1 MRLILFL
8 LTVPIVGWAQIPVV
22 PVLNQL
28 FPDLDKNPGDAGER
42 FTLASHF
49 GVEQIRDSAVRL
61 KAEWTLLDGSEESS
75 EIDFLLFRERTPI
88 TIANFLGYVNRG
100 DYTNM
105 IVHRLVPG
113 FVIQGGGFTMSSGAD
128 GGISGAFVAT
138 QPTIKNEFGVSNTLG
153 TISMAKLGGD
163 PDSATSQWFISTGA
177 NSDNLDSQNGGF
189 TVFGV
194 VSRDSFEK
202 VLELDRQQIFS
213 IYDLSGVFG
222 NSALGSTPLIR
233 NTTNANFTAES
244 FYRFSTV
251 VEVPLPEGQAGTDPN
266 LSYSLI
272 SGSEE
277 GDPVVEISEGELVVG
292 FPDATFGGKKTVVV
306 QAEDSV
312 GNTVVD
318 TFEIVMEANYESWRK
333 AVFSAEDVEN
343 DLLTGPAADFNS
355 DGVDN
360 LVAFVHGL
368 NGDTNAVSG
377 LRGPSLVLGLSSVD
391 LELKTGLIEG
401 INFGVEVSTDG
412 KGWVAIESARTTKES
427 ANGRTELFTVAR
439 SDGEAPRSFYRLRY
453 TLN

>member
-1 MRLILFL
+1 M
-8 LTVPIVGWAQIPVV
+8 VPIIGWAQIPVV
-22 PVLNQL
+22 PVLNKL
-28 FPDLDKNPGDAGER
+28 FPDLDKSPGDAEER
-42 FTLASHF
+42 FMLASHF
-49 GVEQIRDSAVRL
+49 GAEQIRDTAVRL
-61 KAEWTLLDGSEESS
+61 EAEWTLLDGTEESS
-75 EIDFLLFRERTPI
+75 DIDFLLFRERTPI
-88 TIANFLGYVNRG
+88 TIANFLGYVNRR

-113 FVIQGGGFTMSSGAD
+113 FVIQGGGFTIVNGAD
-128 GGISGAFVAT
+128 GGISADSVAT
-138 QPTIKNEFGVSNTLG
+138 QPTIRNEFGVSNTLG
-153 TISMAKLGGD
+153 TISMAKLGGN

-194 VSRDSFEK
+194 VSRDSFEAA
-202 VLELDRQQIFS
+202 LELDRRQKFT
-213 IYDLSGVFG
+213 IYDLGG
-222 NSALGSTPLIR
+222 ALGSTPLVR
-233 NTTNANFTAES
+233 NTNNANFTAER
-244 FYRFSTV
+244 FYRFSSV
-251 VEVPLPEGQAGTDPN
+251 VEVPLPDGQAGTDTN

-292 FPDATFGGKKTVVV
+292 FPSATFGGKKTVIV

-318 TFEIVMEANYESWRK
+318 TFKIVMEANYESWRK
-333 AVFSAEDVEN
+333 AVFPAEDVEN
-343 DLLTGPAADFNS
+343 DLLTGPAADFNG

-360 LVAFVHGL
+360 LMAFVHGL
-368 NGDTNAVSG
+368 NGNINSING
-377 LRGPSLVLGLSSVD
+377 LGGPSLVLGLSTVG

-412 KGWVAIESARTTKES
+412 KSWVATESAQTTKES

-439 SDGEAPRSFYRLRY
+439 PDEEDPQSFYRLRY

>member
-1 MRLILFL
+1 MA
-8 LTVPIVGWAQIPVV
+8 PIIGWAQIPVV

-28 FPDLDKNPGDAGER
+28 FPDLDKNPGDAEER

-49 GVEQIRDSAVRL
+49 GAEQIRDTAVRL
-61 KAEWTLLDGSEESS
+61 KAEWTLLDGTEESS

-88 TIANFLGYVNRG
+88 TITNFLGYVNRG

-113 FVIQGGGFTMSSGAD
+113 FVIQGGGFTIVNGAD
-128 GGISGAFVAT
+128 GGIAADSVAT
-138 QPTIKNEFGVSNTLG
+138 QPTIRNEFGVSNTLG
-153 TISMAKLGGD
+153 TISMAKLGGN

-194 VSRDSFEK
+194 VSRESFEAA
-202 VLELDRQQIFS
+202 LELDRRQKFTL
-213 IYDLSGVFG
+213 YDLGG
-222 NSALGSTPLIR
+222 ALGSTPLIR
-233 NTTNANFTAES
+233 NTNNANFTAER
-244 FYRFSTV
+244 FYRFSSV

-292 FPDATFGGKKTVVV
+292 FPNATFGGKKKVIV

-318 TFEIVMEANYESWRK
+318 TFEIVMKANYESWRK
-333 AVFSAEDVEN
+333 AVFPAEDVEN
-343 DLLTGPAADFNS
+343 DLLTGPAADFNN

-360 LVAFVHGL
+360 LMAFVHGL
-368 NGDTNAVSG
+368 DGDTISING
-377 LRGPSLVLGLSSVD
+377 LGGPSLVLGLSTVG

-401 INFGVEVSTDG
+401 VNFGVEVSTDG
-412 KGWVAIESARTTKES
+412 KSWVATESAQTTKES

-439 SDGEAPRSFYRLRY
+439 PDGEAPQSFYRLRY

>member
-1 MRLILFL
+1 MA
-8 LTVPIVGWAQIPVV
+8 PIIGWAQIPVV

-28 FPDLDKNPGDAGER
+28 FPDLDKNPGDAEER

-49 GVEQIRDSAVRL
+49 GAEQIRDTAVRL
-61 KAEWTLLDGSEESS
+61 KAEWTLLDGTEESS

-88 TIANFLGYVNRG
+88 TITNFLGYVNRG

-113 FVIQGGGFTMSSGAD
+113 FVIQGGGFTIVNGAD
-128 GGISGAFVAT
+128 GGSAADSVAT
-138 QPTIKNEFGVSNTLG
+138 QPTIRNEFGVSNTLG
-153 TISMAKLGGD
+153 TISMAKLGGN

-194 VSRDSFEK
+194 VSRESFEAA
-202 VLELDRQQIFS
+202 LELDRRQKFTL
-213 IYDLSGVFG
+213 YDLGG
-222 NSALGSTPLIR
+222 ALGSTPLIR
-233 NTTNANFTAES
+233 NTNNANFTAER
-244 FYRFSTV
+244 FYRFSSV

-292 FPDATFGGKKTVVV
+292 FPNATFGGKKKVIV

-333 AVFSAEDVEN
+333 AVFPAEDVEN
-343 DLLTGPAADFNS
+343 DLLTGPAADFNN

-360 LVAFVHGL
+360 LMAFVHGL
-368 NGDTNAVSG
+368 DGDTIAING
-377 LRGPSLVLGLSSVD
+377 LGGPSLVLGLSTVG

-401 INFGVEVSTDG
+401 VNFGVEVSTDG
-412 KGWVAIESARTTKES
+412 KSWVATESAQTTKES

-439 SDGEAPRSFYRLRY
+439 PDGEAPQSFYRLRY

>member
-1 MRLILFL
+1 M
-8 LTVPIVGWAQIPVV
+8 VPIIGWAQIPVV
-22 PVLNQL
+22 PVLNKL
-28 FPDLDKNPGDAGER
+28 FPDLEKSPGDAEER
-42 FTLASHF
+42 FMLASHF
-49 GVEQIRDSAVRL
+49 GAEQIRDTAVRL
-61 KAEWTLLDGSEESS
+61 EAEWTLLDGTEESS

-113 FVIQGGGFTMSSGAD
+113 FVIQGGGFTIVNGAD
-128 GGISGAFVAT
+128 GGISADSVAT
-138 QPTIKNEFGVSNTLG
+138 QPTIRNEFGVSNTLG
-153 TISMAKLGGD
+153 TISMAKLGGN

-194 VSRDSFEK
+194 VSRDSFEAA
-202 VLELDRQQIFS
+202 LELDRRQKFT
-213 IYDLSGVFG
+213 IYDLGG
-222 NSALGSTPLIR
+222 ALGSTPLVR
-233 NTTNANFTAES
+233 NTNNANFTAER
-244 FYRFSTV
+244 FYRFSSV
-251 VEVPLPEGQAGTDPN
+251 VEVPLPDGQAGTDTN

-292 FPDATFGGKKTVVV
+292 FPSATFGGKKTVIV

-318 TFEIVMEANYESWRK
+318 TFKIVMEANYESWRK
-333 AVFSAEDVEN
+333 AVFPAEDVEN
-343 DLLTGPAADFNS
+343 DLLTGPAADFNG

-360 LVAFVHGL
+360 LMAFVHGL
-368 NGDTNAVSG
+368 NGNINSING
-377 LRGPSLVLGLSSVD
+377 LGGPSLVLGLSTVG

-412 KGWVAIESARTTKES
+412 KSWVATESAQTTKES

-439 SDGEAPRSFYRLRY
+439 PDEEDPQSFYRLRY

>member
-1 MRLILFL
+1 M
-8 LTVPIVGWAQIPVV
+8 VPIIGWAQIPVV
-22 PVLNQL
+22 PVLNKL
-28 FPDLDKNPGDAGER
+28 FPDLDKSPGDAEER

-49 GVEQIRDSAVRL
+49 GAEQIRDTAVRL
-61 KAEWTLLDGSEESS
+61 EAEWTLLDGTEESS
-75 EIDFLLFRERTPI
+75 DIDFLLFRERTPI

-113 FVIQGGGFTMSSGAD
+113 FVIQGGGFTIVNGAD
-128 GGISGAFVAT
+128 GGISADSVAT
-138 QPTIKNEFGVSNTLG
+138 QPTIRNEFGVSNTLG
-153 TISMAKLGGD
+153 TISMAKLGGN

-194 VSRDSFEK
+194 VSRDSFEAA
-202 VLELDRQQIFS
+202 LELDRRQKFTV
-213 IYDLSGVFG
+213 YDLGG
-222 NSALGSTPLIR
+222 ALGSTPLVR
-233 NTTNANFTAES
+233 NTNNANFTAER
-244 FYRFSTV
+244 FYRFSSV
-251 VEVPLPEGQAGTDPN
+251 VEVPLPDGQAGTDTN

-292 FPDATFGGKKTVVV
+292 FPSATFGGKKTVIV

-318 TFEIVMEANYESWRK
+318 TFKIVMEANYESWRK
-333 AVFSAEDVEN
+333 AVFPAEDVEN
-343 DLLTGPAADFNS
+343 DLLTGPAADFNG

-360 LVAFVHGL
+360 LMAFVHGL
-368 NGDTNAVSG
+368 NGNINSING
-377 LRGPSLVLGLSSVD
+377 LGGPSLVLGLSTVG

-412 KGWVAIESARTTKES
+412 KSWVATESAQTTKGS

-439 SDGEAPRSFYRLRY
+439 PDEEDPQSFYRLRY

>member
-1 MRLILFL
+1 M
-8 LTVPIVGWAQIPVV
+8 VPIIGWAQIPVV
-22 PVLNQL
+22 PVLNKL
-28 FPDLDKNPGDAGER
+28 FPDLDKSPGDAEER
-42 FTLASHF
+42 FMLASHF
-49 GVEQIRDSAVRL
+49 GAEQIRDTAVRL
-61 KAEWTLLDGSEESS
+61 EAEWTLLDGTEESS
-75 EIDFLLFRERTPI
+75 EIDFLLFRERTPV

-113 FVIQGGGFTMSSGAD
+113 FVIQGGGFTIVNGAD
-128 GGISGAFVAT
+128 GGISADSVAT
-138 QPTIKNEFGVSNTLG
+138 QPTIRNEFGVSNTLG
-153 TISMAKLGGD
+153 TISMAKLGGN

-194 VSRDSFEK
+194 VSRDSFEAA
-202 VLELDRQQIFS
+202 LELDRRQKFT
-213 IYDLSGVFG
+213 IYDLGG
-222 NSALGSTPLIR
+222 ALGSTPLVR
-233 NTTNANFTAES
+233 NTNNANFTAER
-244 FYRFSTV
+244 FYRFSSV
-251 VEVPLPEGQAGTDPN
+251 VEVPLPDGQAGTDTN

-292 FPDATFGGKKTVVV
+292 FPSATFGGKKTVIV

-318 TFEIVMEANYESWRK
+318 TFKIVMEANYESWRK
-333 AVFSAEDVEN
+333 AVFPAEDVEN
-343 DLLTGPAADFNS
+343 DLLTGPAADFNG

-360 LVAFVHGL
+360 LMAFVHGL
-368 NGDTNAVSG
+368 NGNINSING
-377 LRGPSLVLGLSSVD
+377 LGGPSLVLGLSTVG

-412 KGWVAIESARTTKES
+412 KSWVATESAQTTKES

-439 SDGEAPRSFYRLRY
+439 PDEEDPQSFYRLRY

>member
-1 MRLILFL
+1 M
-8 LTVPIVGWAQIPVV
+8 VPIIGWAQIPVV
-22 PVLNQL
+22 PVLNKL
-28 FPDLDKNPGDAGER
+28 FPDLDKSPGDAEER

-49 GVEQIRDSAVRL
+49 GAEQIRDTAVRL
-61 KAEWTLLDGSEESS
+61 EAEWTLLDGTEESS
-75 EIDFLLFRERTPI
+75 DIDFLLFRERTPI

-113 FVIQGGGFTMSSGAD
+113 FVIQGGGFTIVNGAD
-128 GGISGAFVAT
+128 GGISADSVAT
-138 QPTIKNEFGVSNTLG
+138 QPTIRNEFGVSNTLG
-153 TISMAKLGGD
+153 TISMAKLGGN

-177 NSDNLDSQNGGF
+177 NSDNLDSQNGGL

-194 VSRDSFEK
+194 VSRDSFEAA
-202 VLELDRQQIFS
+202 LELDRRQKFT
-213 IYDLSGVFG
+213 IYDLGG
-222 NSALGSTPLIR
+222 ALGSTPLVR
-233 NTTNANFTAES
+233 NTNNANFTAER
-244 FYRFSTV
+244 FYRFSSV
-251 VEVPLPEGQAGTDPN
+251 VEVPLPDGQAGTDTN

-292 FPDATFGGKKTVVV
+292 FPSATFGGKKTVIV

-318 TFEIVMEANYESWRK
+318 TFKIVMEANYESWRK
-333 AVFSAEDVEN
+333 AVFPAEDVEN
-343 DLLTGPAADFNS
+343 DLLTGPAADFNG

-360 LVAFVHGL
+360 LMAFVHGL
-368 NGDTNAVSG
+368 NGNINSING
-377 LRGPSLVLGLSSVD
+377 LGGPSLVLGLSTVG

-412 KGWVAIESARTTKES
+412 KSWVATESAQTTKES

-439 SDGEAPRSFYRLRY
+439 PDEEDPQSFYRLRY

>member
-1 MRLILFL
+1 M
-8 LTVPIVGWAQIPVV
+8 VPIIGWAQIPVV
-22 PVLNQL
+22 PVLNKL
-28 FPDLDKNPGDAGER
+28 FPDLDKSPGDAEER

-49 GVEQIRDSAVRL
+49 GAEQIRDTAVRL
-61 KAEWTLLDGSEESS
+61 EAEWTLLDGTEESS

-113 FVIQGGGFTMSSGAD
+113 FVIQGGGFTIVNGAD
-128 GGISGAFVAT
+128 GGISADSVAT
-138 QPTIKNEFGVSNTLG
+138 QPTIRNEFGVSNTLG
-153 TISMAKLGGD
+153 TISMAKLGGN

-194 VSRDSFEK
+194 VSRDSFEAA
-202 VLELDRQQIFS
+202 LELDRRQKFT
-213 IYDLSGVFG
+213 IYDLGG
-222 NSALGSTPLIR
+222 ALGSTPLVR
-233 NTTNANFTAES
+233 NTNNANFTAER
-244 FYRFSTV
+244 FYRFSSV
-251 VEVPLPEGQAGTDPN
+251 VEVPLPDGQAGTDTN

-292 FPDATFGGKKTVVV
+292 FPSATFGGKKTVIV

-333 AVFSAEDVEN
+333 AVFPAEDVEN
-343 DLLTGPAADFNS
+343 DLLTGPAADFNG

-360 LVAFVHGL
+360 LMAFVHGL
-368 NGDTNAVSG
+368 NGNINSING
-377 LRGPSLVLGLSSVD
+377 LGGPSLVLGLSTVG

-412 KGWVAIESARTTKES
+412 KSWVATESAQTTKES

-439 SDGEAPRSFYRLRY
+439 PDEEDPQSFYRLRY

>member
-1 MRLILFL
+1 M
-8 LTVPIVGWAQIPVV
+8 VPIIGWAQIPVV
-22 PVLNQL
+22 PVLNKL
-28 FPDLDKNPGDAGER
+28 FPDLDKSPGDAEER

-49 GVEQIRDSAVRL
+49 GAEQIRDTAVRL
-61 KAEWTLLDGSEESS
+61 EAEWTLLDGTEESS
-75 EIDFLLFRERTPI
+75 EIDFLLFRERTPV

-113 FVIQGGGFTMSSGAD
+113 FVIQGGGFTIVNGIDGEISAD
-128 GGISGAFVAT
+128 SVAT
-138 QPTIKNEFGVSNTLG
+138 QPTIRNEFGVSNTLG
-153 TISMAKLGGD
+153 TISMAKLGGN

-194 VSRDSFEK
+194 VSRDSFEAA
-202 VLELDRQQIFS
+202 LELDRRQKFT
-213 IYDLSGVFG
+213 IYDLGG
-222 NSALGSTPLIR
+222 ALGSTPLIR
-233 NTTNANFTAES
+233 NTNNANFTAER
-244 FYRFSTV
+244 FYRFSSV
-251 VEVPLPEGQAGTDPN
+251 VEVPLPDGQAGTDTN

-292 FPDATFGGKKTVVV
+292 FPSATFGGKKAVIV

-333 AVFSAEDVEN
+333 AVFPAEDVEN
-343 DLLTGPAADFNS
+343 DLLTGPAADFNG

-360 LVAFVHGL
+360 LMAFVHGL
-368 NGDTNAVSG
+368 NGNINSING
-377 LRGPSLVLGLSSVD
+377 LGGPSLVLGLSTVG

-412 KGWVAIESARTTKES
+412 KSWVATESAQTTKES

-439 SDGEAPRSFYRLRY
+439 PDEEDPQSFYRLRY

>member
-1 MRLILFL
+1 M
-8 LTVPIVGWAQIPVV
+8 VPIIGWAQIPVV
-22 PVLNQL
+22 PVLNKL
-28 FPDLDKNPGDAGER
+28 FPDLDKSAGDAEER
-42 FTLASHF
+42 FMLASHF
-49 GVEQIRDSAVRL
+49 GAEQIRDTAVRL
-61 KAEWTLLDGSEESS
+61 EAEWTLLDGTEESS
-75 EIDFLLFRERTPI
+75 DIDFLLFRERTPI

-113 FVIQGGGFTMSSGAD
+113 FVIQGGGFTIVNGAD
-128 GGISGAFVAT
+128 GGISADSVAT
-138 QPTIKNEFGVSNTLG
+138 QPTIRNEFGVSNTLG
-153 TISMAKLGGD
+153 TISMAKLGGN

-194 VSRDSFEK
+194 VSRDSFEAA
-202 VLELDRQQIFS
+202 LELDRRQKFT
-213 IYDLSGVFG
+213 IYDLGG
-222 NSALGSTPLIR
+222 ALGSTPLVR
-233 NTTNANFTAES
+233 NTNNANFTAER
-244 FYRFSTV
+244 FYRFSSV

-292 FPDATFGGKKTVVV
+292 FPSATFGGKKTVIV

-318 TFEIVMEANYESWRK
+318 TFKIVMEANYESWRK
-333 AVFSAEDVEN
+333 AVFPAEDVEN
-343 DLLTGPAADFNS
+343 DLLTGPAADFNG

-360 LVAFVHGL
+360 LMAFVHGL
-368 NGDTNAVSG
+368 NGNINSING
-377 LRGPSLVLGLSSVD
+377 LGGPSLVLGLSTVG

-412 KGWVAIESARTTKES
+412 KSWVATESAQTTKES

-439 SDGEAPRSFYRLRY
+439 PDEEDPQSFYRLRY

>member
-1 MRLILFL
+1 M
-8 LTVPIVGWAQIPVV
+8 VPIIGWAQIPVV
-22 PVLNQL
+22 PVLNKL
-28 FPDLDKNPGDAGER
+28 FPDLDKSPGDAEER

-49 GVEQIRDSAVRL
+49 GAEQIRDTAVRL
-61 KAEWTLLDGSEESS
+61 EAEWTLLDGTEESS
-75 EIDFLLFRERTPI
+75 DIDFLLFRERTPI

-113 FVIQGGGFTMSSGAD
+113 FVIQGGGFTIVNGAD
-128 GGISGAFVAT
+128 GGISADSVAT
-138 QPTIKNEFGVSNTLG
+138 QPTIRNEFGVSNTLG
-153 TISMAKLGGD
+153 TISMAKLGGN

-194 VSRDSFEK
+194 VSRDSFEAA
-202 VLELDRQQIFS
+202 LELDRRQKFTV
-213 IYDLSGVFG
+213 YDLGG
-222 NSALGSTPLIR
+222 ALGSTPLVR
-233 NTTNANFTAES
+233 NTNNANFTAER
-244 FYRFSTV
+244 FYRFSSV
-251 VEVPLPEGQAGTDPN
+251 VEVPLPDGQAGTDTN

-292 FPDATFGGKKTVVV
+292 FPSATFGGKKTVIV

-318 TFEIVMEANYESWRK
+318 TFKIVMEANYESWRK
-333 AVFSAEDVEN
+333 AVFPAEDVEN
-343 DLLTGPAADFNS
+343 DLLTGPAADFNG

-360 LVAFVHGL
+360 LMAFVHGL
-368 NGDTNAVSG
+368 NGNTNSING
-377 LRGPSLVLGLSSVD
+377 LGGPSLVLGLSTVG

-412 KGWVAIESARTTKES
+412 KSWVATESAQTTKES

-439 SDGEAPRSFYRLRY
+439 PDEEDPQSFYRLRY

>member
-1 MRLILFL
+1 M
-8 LTVPIVGWAQIPVV
+8 VPIIGWAQIPVV
-22 PVLNQL
+22 PVLNKL
-28 FPDLDKNPGDAGER
+28 FPDLDKSPGDAEER
-42 FTLASHF
+42 FMLASHF
-49 GVEQIRDSAVRL
+49 GAEQIRDTAVRL
-61 KAEWTLLDGSEESS
+61 EAEWTLLDGTEESS
-75 EIDFLLFRERTPI
+75 DIDFLLFRERTPI

-113 FVIQGGGFTMSSGAD
+113 FVIQGGGFTIVNGAD
-128 GGISGAFVAT
+128 GGISADSVAT
-138 QPTIKNEFGVSNTLG
+138 QPTIRNEFGVSNTLG
-153 TISMAKLGGD
+153 TISMAKLGGN

-194 VSRDSFEK
+194 VSRDSFEAA
-202 VLELDRQQIFS
+202 LELDRRQKFT
-213 IYDLSGVFG
+213 IYDLGG
-222 NSALGSTPLIR
+222 ALGSTPLIR
-233 NTTNANFTAES
+233 NTNNANFTAER
-244 FYRFSTV
+244 FYRFSSV
-251 VEVPLPEGQAGTDPN
+251 VEVPLPDGQAGTDTN

-292 FPDATFGGKKTVVV
+292 FPSATFGGKKTVIV

-333 AVFSAEDVEN
+333 AVFPAEDVEN
-343 DLLTGPAADFNS
+343 DLLTGPAADFNG

-360 LVAFVHGL
+360 LMAFVHGL
-368 NGDTNAVSG
+368 NGNINSING
-377 LRGPSLVLGLSSVD
+377 LGGPSLVLGLSTVG

-412 KGWVAIESARTTKES
+412 KSWVATESAQTTKES

-439 SDGEAPRSFYRLRY
+439 PDEEDPQSFYRLRY

>member
-1 MRLILFL
+1 M
-8 LTVPIVGWAQIPVV
+8 VPIIGWAQIPVV
-22 PVLNQL
+22 PVLNKL
-28 FPDLDKNPGDAGER
+28 FPDLDKSPGDAEER
-42 FTLASHF
+42 FMLASHF
-49 GVEQIRDSAVRL
+49 GAEQIRDTAVRL
-61 KAEWTLLDGSEESS
+61 EAEWTLLDGTEESS
-75 EIDFLLFRERTPI
+75 DIDFLLFRERTPI

-113 FVIQGGGFTMSSGAD
+113 FVIQGGGFTIVNGAD
-128 GGISGAFVAT
+128 GGISADSVAT
-138 QPTIKNEFGVSNTLG
+138 QPTIRNEFGVSNTLG
-153 TISMAKLGGD
+153 TISMAKLGGN

-194 VSRDSFEK
+194 VSRDSFEAA
-202 VLELDRQQIFS
+202 LELDRRQKFTV
-213 IYDLSGVFG
+213 YDLGG
-222 NSALGSTPLIR
+222 ALGSTPLVR
-233 NTTNANFTAES
+233 NTNNANFTAER
-244 FYRFSTV
+244 FYRFSSV
-251 VEVPLPEGQAGTDPN
+251 VEVPLPDGQAGTDTN

-292 FPDATFGGKKTVVV
+292 FPSATFGGKKTVIV

-318 TFEIVMEANYESWRK
+318 TFKIVMEANYESWRK
-333 AVFSAEDVEN
+333 AVFPAEDVEN
-343 DLLTGPAADFNS
+343 DLLTGPAADFNG

-360 LVAFVHGL
+360 LMAFVHGL
-368 NGDTNAVSG
+368 NGNINSING
-377 LRGPSLVLGLSSVD
+377 LGGPSLVLGLSTVG
-391 LELKTGLIEG
+391 LELKTGLIQG

-412 KGWVAIESARTTKES
+412 NSWVATESAQTTKES

-439 SDGEAPRSFYRLRY
+439 PDEEDPQSFYRLRY

>member
-1 MRLILFL
+1 M
-8 LTVPIVGWAQIPVV
+8 VPIIGWAQIPVV
-22 PVLNQL
+22 PVLNKL
-28 FPDLDKNPGDAGER
+28 FPDLDKSAGDAEER
-42 FTLASHF
+42 FMLASHF
-49 GVEQIRDSAVRL
+49 GAEQIRDTAVRL
-61 KAEWTLLDGSEESS
+61 EAEWTLLDGTEESS
-75 EIDFLLFRERTPI
+75 DIDFLLFRERTPI

-113 FVIQGGGFTMSSGAD
+113 FVIQGGGFTIVNGIDGEISAD
-128 GGISGAFVAT
+128 SVAT
-138 QPTIKNEFGVSNTLG
+138 QPTIRNEFGVSNTLG
-153 TISMAKLGGD
+153 TISMAKLGGN

-194 VSRDSFEK
+194 VSRDSFEAA
-202 VLELDRQQIFS
+202 LELDRRQKFT
-213 IYDLSGVFG
+213 IYDLGG
-222 NSALGSTPLIR
+222 ALGSTPLVR
-233 NTTNANFTAES
+233 NTNNANFTAER
-244 FYRFSTV
+244 FYRFSSV
-251 VEVPLPEGQAGTDPN
+251 VEVPLPDGQAGTDTN

-292 FPDATFGGKKTVVV
+292 FPSATFGGKKTVIV

-318 TFEIVMEANYESWRK
+318 TFKIVMEANYESWRK
-333 AVFSAEDVEN
+333 AVFPAEDVEN
-343 DLLTGPAADFNS
+343 DLLTGPAADFNG

-360 LVAFVHGL
+360 LMAFVHGL
-368 NGDTNAVSG
+368 NGNINSING
-377 LRGPSLVLGLSSVD
+377 LGGPSLVLGLSTVG

-412 KGWVAIESARTTKES
+412 KSWVATESAQTTKES

-439 SDGEAPRSFYRLRY
+439 PDEEDPQSFYRLRY

>member
-1 MRLILFL
+1 M
-8 LTVPIVGWAQIPVV
+8 

-28 FPDLDKNPGDAGER
+28 FPDLDKNPGDAEER

-49 GVEQIRDSAVRL
+49 GTEKIRDTAVRL
-61 KAEWTLLDGSEESS
+61 KAEWALLDGTEESS

-88 TIANFLGYVNRG
+88 TIANFMGYVDRG

-105 IVHRLVPG
+105 IVHRLVSG
-113 FVIQGGGFTMSSGAD
+113 FVIQGGGFTMSSGVD
-128 GGISGAFVAT
+128 GRISAAFVAT

-194 VSRDSFEK
+194 VSRDSFEAA
-202 VLELDRQQIFS
+202 LELDRQQKFT
-213 IYDLSGVFG
+213 IYDLGGVFG

-233 NTTNANFTAES
+233 NTTNANFTAER
-244 FYRFSTV
+244 FYRFSSV

-277 GDPVVEISEGELVVG
+277 GDPVVELSEGELVVG

-318 TFEIVMEANYESWRK
+318 TFEIVMGANYESWRK
-333 AVFSAEDVEN
+333 AVFPAEDVE
-343 DLLTGPAADFNS
+343 
-355 DGVDN
+355 
-360 LVAFVHGL
+360 
-368 NGDTNAVSG
+368 
-377 LRGPSLVLGLSSVD
+377 
-391 LELKTGLIEG
+391 
-401 INFGVEVSTDG
+401 
-412 KGWVAIESARTTKES
+412 
-427 ANGRTELFTVAR
+427 
-439 SDGEAPRSFYRLRY
+439 
-453 TLN
+453 

>member
-1 MRLILFL
+1 M
-8 LTVPIVGWAQIPVV
+8 VPIIGWAQIPIV
-22 PVLNQL
+22 PVLNKL
-28 FPDLDKNPGDAGER
+28 FPDLDKSPGDAEER

-49 GVEQIRDSAVRL
+49 GAEQIRDTAVRL
-61 KAEWTLLDGSEESS
+61 EAEWTLLDGTEESS

-113 FVIQGGGFTMSSGAD
+113 FVIQGGGFTIVNGAD
-128 GGISGAFVAT
+128 DGISADSVAT
-138 QPTIKNEFGVSNTLG
+138 QPTIRNEFGVSNTLG
-153 TISMAKLGGD
+153 TISMAKLGGN

-194 VSRDSFEK
+194 VSRDSFEAA
-202 VLELDRQQIFS
+202 LELDRRQKFT
-213 IYDLSGVFG
+213 IYDLGG
-222 NSALGSTPLIR
+222 ALGSTPLVR
-233 NTTNANFTAES
+233 NTNNANFTAER
-244 FYRFSTV
+244 FYRFSSV
-251 VEVPLPEGQAGTDPN
+251 VEVPLPDGQAGTDTN

-292 FPDATFGGKKTVVV
+292 FPSATFGGKKTVIV

-333 AVFSAEDVEN
+333 AVFPAEDVEN
-343 DLLTGPAADFNS
+343 DLLTGPAADFNG

-360 LVAFVHGL
+360 LMAFVHGL
-368 NGDTNAVSG
+368 NGNTNSING
-377 LRGPSLVLGLSSVD
+377 LGGPSLVLGLSMVG

-412 KGWVAIESARTTKES
+412 KSWVATESAQTTKES

-439 SDGEAPRSFYRLRY
+439 PDEEDPQSFYRLRY

>member
-1 MRLILFL
+1 M
-8 LTVPIVGWAQIPVV
+8 VPIIGWAQIPVV
-22 PVLNQL
+22 PVLNKL
-28 FPDLDKNPGDAGER
+28 FPDLDKSPGDAEER
-42 FTLASHF
+42 FMLASHF
-49 GVEQIRDSAVRL
+49 GAEQIRDTAVRL
-61 KAEWTLLDGSEESS
+61 EAEWTLLDGTEESS
-75 EIDFLLFRERTPI
+75 EIDFLLFRERTPV

-113 FVIQGGGFTMSSGAD
+113 FVIQGGGFTIVNGAD
-128 GGISGAFVAT
+128 GGISADSVAT
-138 QPTIKNEFGVSNTLG
+138 QPTIRNEFGVSNTLG
-153 TISMAKLGGD
+153 TISMAKLGGN

-194 VSRDSFEK
+194 VSRDSFEAA
-202 VLELDRQQIFS
+202 LELDRRQKFT
-213 IYDLSGVFG
+213 IYDLGG
-222 NSALGSTPLIR
+222 ALGSTPLVR
-233 NTTNANFTAES
+233 NTNNANFTAER
-244 FYRFSTV
+244 FYRFSSV
-251 VEVPLPEGQAGTDPN
+251 VEVPLPDGQAGTDTN

-292 FPDATFGGKKTVVV
+292 FPSATFGGKKTVIV

-318 TFEIVMEANYESWRK
+318 TFKIVMEANYESWRK
-333 AVFSAEDVEN
+333 AVFPAEDVEN

-360 LVAFVHGL
+360 LIAFVHGL
-368 NGDTNAVSG
+368 NGNTNAISG
-377 LRGPSLVLGLSSVD
+377 LGGPSLVLGLSTVG

-412 KGWVAIESARTTKES
+412 KRWVAIESAQTTKES

-439 SDGEAPRSFYRLRY
+439 SDGEVPRSFYRLRY

>member
-1 MRLILFL
+1 M
-8 LTVPIVGWAQIPVV
+8 VPIIGWAQIPVV
-22 PVLNQL
+22 PVLNKL
-28 FPDLDKNPGDAGER
+28 FPDLDKSPGDAEER
-42 FTLASHF
+42 FMLASHF
-49 GVEQIRDSAVRL
+49 GAEQIRDTAVRL
-61 KAEWTLLDGSEESS
+61 EAEWTLLDGTEESS
-75 EIDFLLFRERTPI
+75 DIDFLLFRERTPV

-113 FVIQGGGFTMSSGAD
+113 FVIQGGGFTIVNGAD
-128 GGISGAFVAT
+128 GGISADSVAT
-138 QPTIKNEFGVSNTLG
+138 QPTIRNEFGVSNTLG
-153 TISMAKLGGD
+153 TISMAKLGGN

-194 VSRDSFEK
+194 VSRDSFEAA
-202 VLELDRQQIFS
+202 LELDRRQKFT
-213 IYDLSGVFG
+213 IYDLGG
-222 NSALGSTPLIR
+222 ALGSTPLVR
-233 NTTNANFTAES
+233 NTNNANFTAER
-244 FYRFSTV
+244 FYRFSSV
-251 VEVPLPEGQAGTDPN
+251 VEVPLPDGQAGTDTN

-292 FPDATFGGKKTVVV
+292 FPSATFGGKKTVIV

-318 TFEIVMEANYESWRK
+318 TFKIVMEANYESWRK
-333 AVFSAEDVEN
+333 AVFPAEDVEN
-343 DLLTGPAADFNS
+343 DLLTGPAADFNG

-360 LVAFVHGL
+360 LMAFVHGL
-368 NGDTNAVSG
+368 NGNINSING
-377 LRGPSLVLGLSSVD
+377 LGGPSLVLGLSTVG

-412 KGWVAIESARTTKES
+412 KSWVATESAQTTKES

-439 SDGEAPRSFYRLRY
+439 PDEEDPQSFYRLRY

>member
-1 MRLILFL
+1 M
-8 LTVPIVGWAQIPVV
+8 VPIIGWAQIPVV
-22 PVLNQL
+22 PVLNKL
-28 FPDLDKNPGDAGER
+28 FPDLEKSPGDAEER
-42 FTLASHF
+42 FMLASHF
-49 GVEQIRDSAVRL
+49 GAEQIRDTAVRL
-61 KAEWTLLDGSEESS
+61 EAEWTLLDGTEESS
-75 EIDFLLFRERTPI
+75 DIDFLLFRERTPV

-113 FVIQGGGFTMSSGAD
+113 FVIQGGGFTIVNGIDGEISAD
-128 GGISGAFVAT
+128 SVAT
-138 QPTIKNEFGVSNTLG
+138 QPTIRNEFGVSNTLG
-153 TISMAKLGGD
+153 TISMAKLGGN

-194 VSRDSFEK
+194 VSRDSFEAA
-202 VLELDRQQIFS
+202 LELDRRQKFT
-213 IYDLSGVFG
+213 IYDLGG
-222 NSALGSTPLIR
+222 ALGSTPLVR
-233 NTTNANFTAES
+233 NTNNANFTAER
-244 FYRFSTV
+244 FYRFSSV
-251 VEVPLPEGQAGTDPN
+251 VEVPLPDGQAGTDTN

-377 LRGPSLVLGLSSVD
+377 LGGPSLVLGLSSVD

-412 KGWVAIESARTTKES
+412 KSWVAIESARTTKES

>member
-1 MRLILFL
+1 
-8 LTVPIVGWAQIPVV
+8 
-22 PVLNQL
+22 
-28 FPDLDKNPGDAGER
+28 
-42 FTLASHF
+42 
-49 GVEQIRDSAVRL
+49 
-61 KAEWTLLDGSEESS
+61 
-75 EIDFLLFRERTPI
+75 
-88 TIANFLGYVNRG
+88 
-100 DYTNM
+100 M

-113 FVIQGGGFTMSSGAD
+113 FVIQGGGFTIVNGIDGEISAD
-128 GGISGAFVAT
+128 SVAT
-138 QPTIKNEFGVSNTLG
+138 QPTIRNEFGVSNTLG
-153 TISMAKLGGD
+153 TISMAKLGGN

-194 VSRDSFEK
+194 VSRDSFEAA
-202 VLELDRQQIFS
+202 LELDRRQKFT
-213 IYDLSGVFG
+213 IYDLGG
-222 NSALGSTPLIR
+222 ALGSTPLVR
-233 NTTNANFTAES
+233 NTNNANFTAER
-244 FYRFSTV
+244 FYRFSSV
-251 VEVPLPEGQAGTDPN
+251 VEVPLPDGQAGTDTN

-292 FPDATFGGKKTVVV
+292 FPSATFGGKKTVIV

-318 TFEIVMEANYESWRK
+318 TFKIVMEANYESWRK
-333 AVFSAEDVEN
+333 AVFPAEDVEN
-343 DLLTGPAADFNS
+343 DLLTGPAADFNG

-360 LVAFVHGL
+360 LMAFVHGL
-368 NGDTNAVSG
+368 NGNINSING
-377 LRGPSLVLGLSSVD
+377 LGGPSLVLGLSTVG

-412 KGWVAIESARTTKES
+412 KSWVATESAQTTKES

-439 SDGEAPRSFYRLRY
+439 PDEEDPQSFYRLRY

>member
-1 MRLILFL
+1 M
-8 LTVPIVGWAQIPVV
+8 VPIIGWAQIPVV
-22 PVLNQL
+22 PVLNKL
-28 FPDLDKNPGDAGER
+28 FPDLDKSPGDAEER
-42 FTLASHF
+42 FMLASHF
-49 GVEQIRDSAVRL
+49 GAEQIRDTAVRL
-61 KAEWTLLDGSEESS
+61 EAEWTLLDGTEESS
-75 EIDFLLFRERTPI
+75 DIDFLLFRERTPI

-113 FVIQGGGFTMSSGAD
+113 FVIQGGGFTIVNGIDGEISAD
-128 GGISGAFVAT
+128 SVAT
-138 QPTIKNEFGVSNTLG
+138 QPTIRNEFGVSNTLG
-153 TISMAKLGGD
+153 TISMAKLGGN

-194 VSRDSFEK
+194 VSRDSFEAA
-202 VLELDRQQIFS
+202 LELDRRQKFT
-213 IYDLSGVFG
+213 IYDLGG
-222 NSALGSTPLIR
+222 ALGSTPLVR
-233 NTTNANFTAES
+233 NTNNANFTAER
-244 FYRFSTV
+244 FYRFSSV
-251 VEVPLPEGQAGTDPN
+251 VEVPLPDGQAGTDTN

-292 FPDATFGGKKTVVV
+292 FPSATFGGKKTVIV

-318 TFEIVMEANYESWRK
+318 TFKIVMEANYESWRK
-333 AVFSAEDVEN
+333 AVFPAEDVEN
-343 DLLTGPAADFNS
+343 DLLTGPAADFNG

-360 LVAFVHGL
+360 LMAFVHGL
-368 NGDTNAVSG
+368 NGNINSING
-377 LRGPSLVLGLSSVD
+377 LGGPSLVLGLSTVG

-412 KGWVAIESARTTKES
+412 KSWVATESAQTTKES

-439 SDGEAPRSFYRLRY
+439 PDEEDPQSFYRLRY

>member
-1 MRLILFL
+1 M
-8 LTVPIVGWAQIPVV
+8 VPIIGWAQIPVV
-22 PVLNQL
+22 PVLNKL
-28 FPDLDKNPGDAGER
+28 FPDLDKSPGDAEER

-49 GVEQIRDSAVRL
+49 GAEQIRDTAVRL
-61 KAEWTLLDGSEESS
+61 EAEWTLLDGTEESS
-75 EIDFLLFRERTPI
+75 DIDFLLFRERTPI

-113 FVIQGGGFTMSSGAD
+113 FVIQGGGFTIVNGAD
-128 GGISGAFVAT
+128 GGISADSVAT
-138 QPTIKNEFGVSNTLG
+138 QPTIRNEFGVSNTLG
-153 TISMAKLGGD
+153 TISMAKLGGN

-194 VSRDSFEK
+194 VSRDSFEAA
-202 VLELDRQQIFS
+202 LELDRRQKFT
-213 IYDLSGVFG
+213 IYDLGG
-222 NSALGSTPLIR
+222 ALGSTPLVR
-233 NTTNANFTAES
+233 NTNNANFTAER
-244 FYRFSTV
+244 FYRFSSV
-251 VEVPLPEGQAGTDPN
+251 VEVPLPDGQAGTDTN

-292 FPDATFGGKKTVVV
+292 FPSATFGGKKTVIV

-318 TFEIVMEANYESWRK
+318 TFKIVMEANYESWRK
-333 AVFSAEDVEN
+333 AVFPAEDVEN
-343 DLLTGPAADFNS
+343 DLLTGPAADFNG

-360 LVAFVHGL
+360 LMAFVHGL
-368 NGDTNAVSG
+368 NGNINSING
-377 LRGPSLVLGLSSVD
+377 LGGPSLVLGLSTVG

-412 KGWVAIESARTTKES
+412 KSWVATESAQTTKES

-439 SDGEAPRSFYRLRY
+439 PDEEDPQSFYRLRY

>member
-1 MRLILFL
+1 M
-8 LTVPIVGWAQIPVV
+8 VPIIGWAQIPVV
-22 PVLNQL
+22 PVLNKL
-28 FPDLDKNPGDAGER
+28 FPDLDKSPGDAEER
-42 FTLASHF
+42 FMLASHF
-49 GVEQIRDSAVRL
+49 GAEQIRDTAVRL
-61 KAEWTLLDGSEESS
+61 EAEWTLLDGTEESS
-75 EIDFLLFRERTPI
+75 DIDFLLFRERTPI

-113 FVIQGGGFTMSSGAD
+113 FVIQGGGFTIVNGAD
-128 GGISGAFVAT
+128 GGISAYSVAT
-138 QPTIKNEFGVSNTLG
+138 QPTIRNEFGVSNTLG
-153 TISMAKLGGD
+153 TISMAKLGGN

-194 VSRDSFEK
+194 VSRDSFEAA
-202 VLELDRQQIFS
+202 LELDRRQKFT
-213 IYDLSGVFG
+213 IYDLGG
-222 NSALGSTPLIR
+222 ALGSTPLVR
-233 NTTNANFTAES
+233 NTNNANFTAER
-244 FYRFSTV
+244 FYRFSSV
-251 VEVPLPEGQAGTDPN
+251 VEVPLPDGQAGTDTN

-292 FPDATFGGKKTVVV
+292 FPSATFGGKKTVIV

-318 TFEIVMEANYESWRK
+318 TFKIVMEANYESWRK
-333 AVFSAEDVEN
+333 AVFPAEDVEN
-343 DLLTGPAADFNS
+343 DLLTGPAADFNG

-360 LVAFVHGL
+360 LMAFVHGL
-368 NGDTNAVSG
+368 NGNINSING
-377 LRGPSLVLGLSSVD
+377 LGGPSLVLGLSTVG

-412 KGWVAIESARTTKES
+412 KSWVATESAQTTKES

-439 SDGEAPRSFYRLRY
+439 PDEEDPQSFYRLRY

>member
-1 MRLILFL
+1 M
-8 LTVPIVGWAQIPVV
+8 VPIIGWAQIPVV
-22 PVLNQL
+22 PVLNKL
-28 FPDLDKNPGDAGER
+28 FPDLDKSAGDAEER
-42 FTLASHF
+42 FMLASHF
-49 GVEQIRDSAVRL
+49 GAEQIRDTAVRL
-61 KAEWTLLDGSEESS
+61 EAEWTLLDGTEESS
-75 EIDFLLFRERTPI
+75 DIDFLLFRERTPI

-113 FVIQGGGFTMSSGAD
+113 FVIQGGGFTIVNGAD
-128 GGISGAFVAT
+128 GGISADSVAT
-138 QPTIKNEFGVSNTLG
+138 QPTIRNEFGVSNTLG
-153 TISMAKLGGD
+153 TISMAKLGGN

-194 VSRDSFEK
+194 VSRDSFEAA
-202 VLELDRQQIFS
+202 LELDRRQKFT
-213 IYDLSGVFG
+213 IYDLGG
-222 NSALGSTPLIR
+222 ALGSTPLVR
-233 NTTNANFTAES
+233 NTNNANFTAER
-244 FYRFSTV
+244 FYRFSSV
-251 VEVPLPEGQAGTDPN
+251 VEVPLPDGQAGTDTN

-292 FPDATFGGKKTVVV
+292 FPSATFGGKKTVIV

-318 TFEIVMEANYESWRK
+318 TFKIVMEANYESWRK
-333 AVFSAEDVEN
+333 AVFPAEDVEN
-343 DLLTGPAADFNS
+343 DLLTGPAADFNG

-360 LVAFVHGL
+360 LMAFVHGL
-368 NGDTNAVSG
+368 NGNINSING
-377 LRGPSLVLGLSSVD
+377 LGGPSLVLGLSTVG

-412 KGWVAIESARTTKES
+412 KSWVATESAQTTKES

-439 SDGEAPRSFYRLRY
+439 PDEEDPQSFYRLRY

>member
-1 MRLILFL
+1 M
-8 LTVPIVGWAQIPVV
+8 VPIIGWAQIPVV
-22 PVLNQL
+22 PVLNKL
-28 FPDLDKNPGDAGER
+28 FPDLDKSAGDAEER
-42 FTLASHF
+42 FMLASHF
-49 GVEQIRDSAVRL
+49 GAEQIRDTAVRL
-61 KAEWTLLDGSEESS
+61 EAEWTLLDGTEESS
-75 EIDFLLFRERTPI
+75 DIDFLLFRERTPI

-113 FVIQGGGFTMSSGAD
+113 FVIQGGGFTIVNGAD
-128 GGISGAFVAT
+128 GGISADSVAT
-138 QPTIKNEFGVSNTLG
+138 QPTIRNEFGVSNTLG
-153 TISMAKLGGD
+153 TISMAKLGGN

-194 VSRDSFEK
+194 VSRDSFEAA
-202 VLELDRQQIFS
+202 LELDRRQKFTV
-213 IYDLSGVFG
+213 YDLGG
-222 NSALGSTPLIR
+222 ALGSTPLVR
-233 NTTNANFTAES
+233 NTNNANFTAER
-244 FYRFSTV
+244 FYRFSSV
-251 VEVPLPEGQAGTDPN
+251 VEVPLPDGQAGTDTN

-292 FPDATFGGKKTVVV
+292 FPSATFGGKKTVIV

-318 TFEIVMEANYESWRK
+318 TFKIVMEANYESWRK
-333 AVFSAEDVEN
+333 AVFPAEDVEN
-343 DLLTGPAADFNS
+343 DLLTGPAADFNG

-360 LVAFVHGL
+360 LMAFVHGL
-368 NGDTNAVSG
+368 NGNINSING
-377 LRGPSLVLGLSSVD
+377 LGGPSLVLGLSTVG

-412 KGWVAIESARTTKES
+412 KSWVATESAQTTKES

-439 SDGEAPRSFYRLRY
+439 PDEEDPQSFYRLRY

>member
-1 MRLILFL
+1 M
-8 LTVPIVGWAQIPVV
+8 VPIIGWAQIPVV
-22 PVLNQL
+22 PVLNKL
-28 FPDLDKNPGDAGER
+28 FPDLDKSPGDAEER

-49 GVEQIRDSAVRL
+49 GAEQIRDTAVRL
-61 KAEWTLLDGSEESS
+61 EAEWTLLDGTEESS
-75 EIDFLLFRERTPI
+75 DIDFLLFRERTPI

-113 FVIQGGGFTMSSGAD
+113 FVIQGGGFTIVNGAD
-128 GGISGAFVAT
+128 GGISADSVAT
-138 QPTIKNEFGVSNTLG
+138 QPTIRNEFGVSNTLG
-153 TISMAKLGGD
+153 TISMAKLGGN

-194 VSRDSFEK
+194 VSRDSFEAA
-202 VLELDRQQIFS
+202 LELDRRQKFT
-213 IYDLSGVFG
+213 IYDLGG
-222 NSALGSTPLIR
+222 ALGSTPLVR
-233 NTTNANFTAES
+233 NTNNANFTAER
-244 FYRFSTV
+244 FYRFSSV
-251 VEVPLPEGQAGTDPN
+251 VEVPLPDGQAGTDTN

-292 FPDATFGGKKTVVV
+292 FPSATFGGKKTVIV

-318 TFEIVMEANYESWRK
+318 TFKIVMEANYESWRK
-333 AVFSAEDVEN
+333 AVFPAEDVEN
-343 DLLTGPAADFNS
+343 DLLTGPAADFNG

-360 LVAFVHGL
+360 LMAFVHGL
-368 NGDTNAVSG
+368 NGNTNSING
-377 LRGPSLVLGLSSVD
+377 LGGPSLVLGLSTVG

-412 KGWVAIESARTTKES
+412 KSWVATESAQTTKES

-439 SDGEAPRSFYRLRY
+439 PDEEDPQSFYRLRY

>member
-1 MRLILFL
+1 M
-8 LTVPIVGWAQIPVV
+8 VPIIGWAQIPVV
-22 PVLNQL
+22 PVLNKL
-28 FPDLDKNPGDAGER
+28 FPDLDKSPGDAEER

-49 GVEQIRDSAVRL
+49 GAEQIRDTAVRL
-61 KAEWTLLDGSEESS
+61 EAEWTLLDGTEESS
-75 EIDFLLFRERTPI
+75 DIDFLLFRERTPI

-113 FVIQGGGFTMSSGAD
+113 FVIQGGGFTIVNGAD
-128 GGISGAFVAT
+128 GGISADSVAT
-138 QPTIKNEFGVSNTLG
+138 QPTIRNEFGVSNTLG
-153 TISMAKLGGD
+153 TISMAKLGGN

-194 VSRDSFEK
+194 VSRDSFEAA
-202 VLELDRQQIFS
+202 LELDRRQKFT
-213 IYDLSGVFG
+213 IYDLGG
-222 NSALGSTPLIR
+222 ALGSTPLIR
-233 NTTNANFTAES
+233 NTNNANFTAER
-244 FYRFSTV
+244 FYRFSSV
-251 VEVPLPEGQAGTDPN
+251 VEVPLPDGQAGTDTN

-292 FPDATFGGKKTVVV
+292 FPSATFGGKKAVIV

-333 AVFSAEDVEN
+333 AVFPAEDVEN
-343 DLLTGPAADFNS
+343 DLLTGPAADFNG

-360 LVAFVHGL
+360 LMAFVHGL
-368 NGDTNAVSG
+368 NGNINSING
-377 LRGPSLVLGLSSVD
+377 LGGPSLVLGLSTVG

-412 KGWVAIESARTTKES
+412 KSWVATESAQTTKES

-439 SDGEAPRSFYRLRY
+439 PDEEDPQSFYRLRY

>member
-1 MRLILFL
+1 M
-8 LTVPIVGWAQIPVV
+8 VPIIGWAQIPVV
-22 PVLNQL
+22 PVLNKL
-28 FPDLDKNPGDAGER
+28 FPDLDKSAGDAEER
-42 FTLASHF
+42 FMLASHF
-49 GVEQIRDSAVRL
+49 GAEQIRDTAVRL
-61 KAEWTLLDGSEESS
+61 EAEWTLLDGTEESS
-75 EIDFLLFRERTPI
+75 DIDFLLFRERTPI

-113 FVIQGGGFTMSSGAD
+113 FVIQGGGFTIVNGAD
-128 GGISGAFVAT
+128 GGISADSVAT
-138 QPTIKNEFGVSNTLG
+138 QPTIRNEFGVSNTLG
-153 TISMAKLGGD
+153 TISMAKLGGN

-194 VSRDSFEK
+194 VSRDSFEAA
-202 VLELDRQQIFS
+202 LELDRRQKFT
-213 IYDLSGVFG
+213 IYDLGG
-222 NSALGSTPLIR
+222 ALGSTPLVR
-233 NTTNANFTAES
+233 NTNNANFTAER
-244 FYRFSTV
+244 FYRFSSV
-251 VEVPLPEGQAGTDPN
+251 VEVPLPDGQAGTDTN

-292 FPDATFGGKKTVVV
+292 FPSATFGGKKTVIV

-318 TFEIVMEANYESWRK
+318 TFKIVMEANYESWRK
-333 AVFSAEDVEN
+333 AVFPAEDVEN
-343 DLLTGPAADFNS
+343 DLLTGPAADFNG

-360 LVAFVHGL
+360 LMAFVHGL
-368 NGDTNAVSG
+368 NGNTNSING
-377 LRGPSLVLGLSSVD
+377 LGGPSLVLGLSTVG

-412 KGWVAIESARTTKES
+412 KSWVATESAQTTKES

-439 SDGEAPRSFYRLRY
+439 PDEEDPQSFYRLRY

>member
-1 MRLILFL
+1 M
-8 LTVPIVGWAQIPVV
+8 VPIIGWAQIPVV
-22 PVLNQL
+22 PVLNKL
-28 FPDLDKNPGDAGER
+28 FPDLDKSPGDAEER

-49 GVEQIRDSAVRL
+49 GAEQIRDTAVRL
-61 KAEWTLLDGSEESS
+61 EAEWTLLDGTEESS
-75 EIDFLLFRERTPI
+75 EIDFLLFRERTPV

-113 FVIQGGGFTMSSGAD
+113 FVIQGGGFTIVNGAD
-128 GGISGAFVAT
+128 GGISADSVAT
-138 QPTIKNEFGVSNTLG
+138 QPTIRNEFGVSNTLG
-153 TISMAKLGGD
+153 TISMAKLGGN

-194 VSRDSFEK
+194 VSRDSFEAA
-202 VLELDRQQIFS
+202 LELDRRQKFT
-213 IYDLSGVFG
+213 IYDLGG
-222 NSALGSTPLIR
+222 ALGSTPLVR
-233 NTTNANFTAES
+233 NTNNANFTAER
-244 FYRFSTV
+244 FYRFSSV
-251 VEVPLPEGQAGTDPN
+251 VEVPLPDGQAGTDTN

-292 FPDATFGGKKTVVV
+292 FPSATFGGKKTVIV

-318 TFEIVMEANYESWRK
+318 TFKIVMEANYESWRK
-333 AVFSAEDVEN
+333 AVFPAEDVEN
-343 DLLTGPAADFNS
+343 DLLTGPAADFNG

-360 LVAFVHGL
+360 LMAFVHGL
-368 NGDTNAVSG
+368 NGNTNSING
-377 LRGPSLVLGLSSVD
+377 LGGPSLVLGLSTVG

-412 KGWVAIESARTTKES
+412 KSWLATESAQTTKES

-439 SDGEAPRSFYRLRY
+439 PDEEDPQSFYRLRY

>member
-1 MRLILFL
+1 M
-8 LTVPIVGWAQIPVV
+8 VPIIGWAQIPVV
-22 PVLNQL
+22 PVLNKL
-28 FPDLDKNPGDAGER
+28 FPDLDKSPGDAEER
-42 FTLASHF
+42 FMLASHF
-49 GVEQIRDSAVRL
+49 GAEQIRDTAVRL
-61 KAEWTLLDGSEESS
+61 EAEWTLLDGTEESS

-113 FVIQGGGFTMSSGAD
+113 FVIQGGGFTIVNGAD
-128 GGISGAFVAT
+128 GGISADSVAT
-138 QPTIKNEFGVSNTLG
+138 QPTIRNEFGVSNTLG
-153 TISMAKLGGD
+153 TISMAKLGGN

-194 VSRDSFEK
+194 VSRDSFEAA
-202 VLELDRQQIFS
+202 LELDRRQKFT
-213 IYDLSGVFG
+213 IYDLGG
-222 NSALGSTPLIR
+222 ALGSTPLVR
-233 NTTNANFTAES
+233 NTNNANFTAER
-244 FYRFSTV
+244 FYRFSSV
-251 VEVPLPEGQAGTDPN
+251 VEVPLPDGQAGTDTN

-292 FPDATFGGKKTVVV
+292 FPSATFGGKKTVIV

-318 TFEIVMEANYESWRK
+318 TFKIVMEANYESWRK
-333 AVFSAEDVEN
+333 AVFPAEDVEN
-343 DLLTGPAADFNS
+343 DLLTGPAADFNG

-360 LVAFVHGL
+360 LMAFVHGL
-368 NGDTNAVSG
+368 NGNINSING
-377 LRGPSLVLGLSSVD
+377 LGGPSLVLGLSTVG

-412 KGWVAIESARTTKES
+412 KSWVATESAQTTKES

-439 SDGEAPRSFYRLRY
+439 PDEEDPQSFYRLRY

>member
-1 MRLILFL
+1 M
-8 LTVPIVGWAQIPVV
+8 VPIIGWAQIPVV
-22 PVLNQL
+22 PVLNKL
-28 FPDLDKNPGDAGER
+28 FPDLDKSPGDAEER
-42 FTLASHF
+42 FMLASHF
-49 GVEQIRDSAVRL
+49 GAEQIRDTAVRL
-61 KAEWTLLDGSEESS
+61 EAEWTLLDGTEESS
-75 EIDFLLFRERTPI
+75 DIDFLLFRERTPI

-113 FVIQGGGFTMSSGAD
+113 FVIQGGGFTIVNGAD
-128 GGISGAFVAT
+128 GGISADSVAT
-138 QPTIKNEFGVSNTLG
+138 QPTIRNEFGVSNTLG
-153 TISMAKLGGD
+153 TISMATLGGN

-194 VSRDSFEK
+194 VSRDSFEAA
-202 VLELDRQQIFS
+202 LELDRRQKFT
-213 IYDLSGVFG
+213 IYDLGG
-222 NSALGSTPLIR
+222 ALGSTPLVR
-233 NTTNANFTAES
+233 NTNNANFTAER
-244 FYRFSTV
+244 FYRFSSV
-251 VEVPLPEGQAGTDPN
+251 VEVPLPDGQAGTDTN

-292 FPDATFGGKKTVVV
+292 FPSATFGGKKTVIV

-318 TFEIVMEANYESWRK
+318 TFKIVMEANYESWRK
-333 AVFSAEDVEN
+333 AVFPAEDVEN
-343 DLLTGPAADFNS
+343 DLLTGPAADFNG

-360 LVAFVHGL
+360 LMAFVHGL
-368 NGDTNAVSG
+368 NGNINSING
-377 LRGPSLVLGLSSVD
+377 LGGPSLVLGLSTVG

-412 KGWVAIESARTTKES
+412 KSWVATESAQTTKES

-439 SDGEAPRSFYRLRY
+439 PDEEDPQSFYRLRY